1 MWPTVNAIQRN
12 QPESPREFFF
22 PVSAVHKKNI
32 FLVFHL
38 SWLVS
43 WSGEVFRT
51 LQLTLSFQGYPRKN
65 GMPELCPLMST
76 SSPAAVRG
84 CPWGYNWSTT
94 RRCLPGLLTVMFM
107 SLWLRLCLSCTP
119 KDSWLMTLKNRAPF
133 TWLTS
138 QVLIVFDWMSLNL
151 ASSKW
156 LRWKPR
162 GFGVSLTTV
171 VHFRSPQSLFWYGE
185 SLSVP
190 QLFAFSR
197 WF

>member
-32 FLVFHL
+32 FLEFHP

-76 SSPAAVRG
+76 SSPAAVRWQSEDVLG
-84 CPWGYNWSTT
+84 DITEA
-94 RRCLPGLLTVMFM
+94 LPGDASLGFLLWCPCPYGLGCVWVARQRTPG
-107 SLWLRLCLSCTP
+107 WWHLRT
-119 KDSWLMTLKNRAPF
+119 PF

-138 QVLIVFDWMSLNL
+138 QVLIVYDWMSLNL
-151 ASSKW
+151 ASSLNDW
-156 LRWKPR
+156 
-162 GFGVSLTTV
+162 
-171 VHFRSPQSLFWYGE
+171 GE
-185 SLSVP
+185 NQEVLVFLYP
-190 QLFAFSR
+190 P
-197 WF
+197 